1 MEAPPL
7 AKAPSLVEAPQ
18 LRPLGVGDIVD
29 RVFALYRARPLL
41 FLAASAV
48 PYLLFILVV
57 AVATFSAVST
67 TGFAR
72 IARLINDAAVGAT
85 PATADLADALVSL
98 GYFTLFVVVVALVFL
113 SPQTAALVHA
123 TSERYLGRSVTLGD
137 AFRAGLRSTPRV
149 ILTGLAVFGLF
160 IVLWLALALLMIVTQ
175 NTIVVAVA
183 TLAGLVASA
192 YLFASTLVT
201 PVVVTVEG
209 AGPITAIRRSW
220 SLSKGN
226 RWRIIGLQL
235 LLIVINAVI
244 SGLVSAIFLTTL
256 IADPTLRT
264 VAQQVVN
271 AATTIAWAPV
281 QWATFTILY
290 YDLRVRREAFDLQ
303 LAAEAL
309 PRAP

>member
-1 MEAPPL
+1 
-7 AKAPSLVEAPQ
+7 VEAPRVRETVQ

-48 PYLLFILVV
+48 PYLLFLLVV
-57 AVATFSAVST
+57 AVATFSLFT
-67 TGFAR
+67 TEYAAR
-72 IARLINDAAVGAT
+72 IASLANDAATGAT
-85 PATADLADALVSL
+85 QDPGRLADTLVGL
-98 GYFTLFVVVVALVFL
+98 LWFALFVVIAALVLL
-113 SPQTAALVHA
+113 SPQTAALVYA
-123 TSERYLGRSVTLGD
+123 TSQRYLGKDVTLGD
-137 AFRAGLRSTPRV
+137 AFRAGLRATPRV
-149 ILTGLAVFGLF
+149 ILAGLTVFGLF
-160 IVLWLALALLMIVTQ
+160 IILWLALALVMILTRQ
-175 NTIVVAVA
+175 TSVVVIGMLVG
-183 TLAGLVASA
+183 LAGSV

-201 PVVVTVEG
+201 PVVATVEDL
-209 AGPITAIRRSW
+209 GPISAIRRSW

-226 RWRIIGLQL
+226 RWRVIGLQL
-235 LLIVINAVI
+235 LLLVINVVI
-244 SGLVSAIFLTTL
+244 GGIVSAIFLTTL
-256 IADPTLRT
+256 IADATLRT